1 MSIPGFFYASD
12 FDILRVLQSQYAGS
26 PRLKSLTVTCW
37 SLLNPESSIGLM
49 YEHMIDPWTAD
60 GAGLDVWGRIVAIA
74 RKLYVSGES
83 VILDDETYR
92 MYVFVKALF
101 NLTNSSLA
109 SINYLCGQLISHGV
123 RVLHTDTMV
132 LTVLVT
138 EIVDPQALQAFLNLR
153 WSPTGVGVKIY
164 YVLGPVFGFNGSG
177 LHPFNQAPFVDG
189 GPQDLDV

>member
-1 MSIPGFFYASD
+1 MSIPGFFDASD
-12 FDILRVLQSQYAGS
+12 FDILRVIQSQYAGS

-60 GAGLDVWGRIVAIA
+60 GAGLDVWGRIVATA
-74 RKLYVSGES
+74 RRIYAAGES
-83 VILDDETYR
+83 VILDDYTYR
-92 MYVFVKALF
+92 KYIFVKALF
-101 NLTNSSLA
+101 NLTNSSLR
-109 SINYLCGQLISHGV
+109 SINFFCGQLISSGV
-123 RVLHTDTMV
+123 RVLHTDTMA

-164 YVLGPVFGFNGSG
+164 YALGPIFGFKGSG
-177 LHPFNQAPFVDG
+177 LHPFNQAPFVNG

>member
-1 MSIPGFFYASD
+1 M
-12 FDILRVLQSQYAGS
+12 
-26 PRLKSLTVTCW
+26 
-37 SLLNPESSIGLM
+37 
-49 YEHMIDPWTAD
+49 
-60 GAGLDVWGRIVAIA
+60 
-74 RKLYVSGES
+74 
-83 VILDDETYR
+83 
-92 MYVFVKALF
+92 
-101 NLTNSSLA
+101 
-109 SINYLCGQLISHGV
+109 

-138 EIVDPQALQAFLNLR
+138 EIVDPQALQAFLNLH

>member
-1 MSIPGFFYASD
+1 MSIPGFFDASD

-60 GAGLDVWGRIVAIA
+60 GAGLDVWGRIVATA
-74 RKLYVSGES
+74 RRIYAAGES
-83 VILDDETYR
+83 VILDDYTYR
-92 MYVFVKALF
+92 KYVFVKALF
-101 NLTNSSLA
+101 NLTNSSLR
-109 SINYLCGQLISHGV
+109 SINFFCGQLISSGV

-164 YVLGPVFGFNGSG
+164 YALGPIFGFNGSG

>member
-1 MSIPGFFYASD
+1 MATARRIYA
-12 FDILRVLQSQYAGS
+12 A
-26 PRLKSLTVTCW
+26 
-37 SLLNPESSIGLM
+37 
-49 YEHMIDPWTAD
+49 
-60 GAGLDVWGRIVAIA
+60 
-74 RKLYVSGES
+74 GES
-83 VILDDETYR
+83 VILDDYTYR
-92 MYVFVKALF
+92 KYIFVKALF
-101 NLTNSSLA
+101 NLTNSSLH
-109 SINYLCGQLISHGV
+109 SINFFCGQLISSGV

>member
-1 MSIPGFFYASD
+1 MSIPGFFDASD
-12 FDILRVLQSQYAGS
+12 FDILRVIQSQYAGS

-60 GAGLDVWGRIVAIA
+60 GAGLDVWGRIVATA
-74 RKLYVSGES
+74 RRIYAAGES
-83 VILDDETYR
+83 VILDDYTYR
-92 MYVFVKALF
+92 
-101 NLTNSSLA
+101 SLH
-109 SINYLCGQLISHGV
+109 SINFFCGQLISSGV
-123 RVLHTDTMV
+123 KVLHTDTMV

-164 YVLGPVFGFNGSG
+164 YALGPIFGFNGSG

>member
-1 MSIPGFFYASD
+1 MSIPGFFDASD

-60 GAGLDVWGRIVAIA
+60 GAGLDVWGRIVATA
-74 RKLYVSGES
+74 RRIYAAGES
-83 VILDDETYR
+83 VILDDYTYR
-92 MYVFVKALF
+92 KYIFVKALF
-101 NLTNSSLA
+101 NLTNYSLH
-109 SINYLCGQLISHGV
+109 SINFFCGQLISSGV

-177 LHPFNQAPFVDG
+177 LHPFNQAPFVNG

>member
-1 MSIPGFFYASD
+1 MSIPGFFDASD

-60 GAGLDVWGRIVAIA
+60 GAGLDVWGRIVATA
-74 RKLYVSGES
+74 RRIYTAGES
-83 VILDDETYR
+83 VILDDYTYR
-92 MYVFVKALF
+92 KYIFVKALF
-101 NLTNSSLA
+101 NLTNSSLQ
-109 SINYLCGQLISHGV
+109 SINFFCGQLISSGV

-164 YVLGPVFGFNGSG
+164 YALGPVFGFNGSG
-177 LHPFNQAPFVDG
+177 LHPFNQAPFVNG

>member
-1 MSIPGFFYASD
+1 MSIPGFFDASD
-12 FDILRVLQSQYAGS
+12 FDILRAIQSQYAGS

-60 GAGLDVWGRIVAIA
+60 GAGLDVWGRIVATA
-74 RKLYVSGES
+74 RRIYAAGES
-83 VILDDETYR
+83 VILDDYTYR
-92 MYVFVKALF
+92 KYIFVKALF
-101 NLTNSSLA
+101 NLTNSSLR
-109 SINYLCGQLISHGV
+109 SINFFCGQLISSGV

-177 LHPFNQAPFVDG
+177 LHPFNQAPFVNG

>member
-1 MSIPGFFYASD
+1 MATTEPQKWSATLGASADVNTLPETTPSGSGRASTSGLFPPVTQLPLDQGGIAPERGD
-12 FDILRVLQSQYAGS
+12 F
-26 PRLKSLTVTCW
+26 
-37 SLLNPESSIGLM
+37 N
-49 YEHMIDPWTAD
+49 
-60 GAGLDVWGRIVAIA
+60 
-74 RKLYVSGES
+74 
-83 VILDDETYR
+83 
-92 MYVFVKALF
+92 ALF
-101 NLTNSSLA
+101 NLTNSSLH
-109 SINYLCGQLISHGV
+109 SINFFCGQLISSGV

>member
-1 MSIPGFFYASD
+1 MSIPGFFDASD
-12 FDILRVLQSQYAGS
+12 FDILRVIQSQYAGS

-60 GAGLDVWGRIVAIA
+60 GAGLDVWGRIVATA
-74 RKLYVSGES
+74 RRIYAAGES
-83 VILDDETYR
+83 VILDDYTYR
-92 MYVFVKALF
+92 KYIFVKALF
-101 NLTNSSLA
+101 NLTNSSLR
-109 SINYLCGQLISHGV
+109 SINFFCGQLISSGV

-164 YVLGPVFGFNGSG
+164 YALGPIFGFNGSG
-177 LHPFNQAPFVDG
+177 LHPFNQAPFVNG

>member
-1 MSIPGFFYASD
+1 MSIPGFFDASD
-12 FDILRVLQSQYAGS
+12 FDILRVIQSQYAGS

-60 GAGLDVWGRIVAIA
+60 GAGLDVWGRIVATA
-74 RKLYVSGES
+74 RRIYAAGES
-83 VILDDETYR
+83 VILDDYTYR
-92 MYVFVKALF
+92 KYVFVKALF
-101 NLTNSSLA
+101 NLTNSSLR
-109 SINYLCGQLISHGV
+109 SINFFCGQLISSGV

-164 YVLGPVFGFNGSG
+164 YALGPIFGFNGSG
-177 LHPFNQAPFVDG
+177 LHPFNQAPFVNG

>member
-1 MSIPGFFYASD
+1 MNVKMGIKD
-12 FDILRVLQSQYAGS
+12 RILELLGEIGRGVYEKETEL
-26 PRLKSLTVTCW
+26 RLG
-37 SLLNPESSIGLM
+37 LLAAL
-49 YEHMIDPWTAD
+49 A
-60 GAGLDVWGRIVAIA
+60 
-74 RKLYVSGES
+74 GES
-83 VILDDETYR
+83 VILDDYTYR
-92 MYVFVKALF
+92 KYIFVKALF
-101 NLTNSSLA
+101 NLTNSSLH
-109 SINYLCGQLISHGV
+109 SINFFCGQLISSGV

-177 LHPFNQAPFVDG
+177 LHPFNQAPFVNG

>member
-1 MSIPGFFYASD
+1 MSIPGFFDASD
-12 FDILRVLQSQYAGS
+12 FDILRVIQSQYAGS

-60 GAGLDVWGRIVAIA
+60 GAGLDVWGRIVATA
-74 RKLYVSGES
+74 RRIYAAGES
-83 VILDDETYR
+83 VILDDYTYR
-92 MYVFVKALF
+92 KYIFVKALF

-109 SINYLCGQLISHGV
+109 SINFFCGQLISSGV

-177 LHPFNQAPFVDG
+177 LHPFNQAPFVNG

>member
-1 MSIPGFFYASD
+1 MSIPGFFDASD

-60 GAGLDVWGRIVAIA
+60 GAGLDVWGRIVATA
-74 RKLYVSGES
+74 RRIYAAGES
-83 VILDDETYR
+83 VILDDYTYR
-92 MYVFVKALF
+92 KYIFVKALF
-101 NLTNSSLA
+101 NLTNSSLH
-109 SINYLCGQLISHGV
+109 SINFFCGQLISSGV
-123 RVLHTDTMV
+123 KVLHTDTMV

-177 LHPFNQAPFVDG
+177 LRPFNQAPFVNG

>member
-1 MSIPGFFYASD
+1 MSFPGFFEASD
-12 FDILRVLQSQYAGS
+12 FDILETIQSQYAGS
-26 PRLKSLTVTCW
+26 PRLSALSAACW
-37 SLLNPESSIGLM
+37 SLLNPDADIQLM
-49 YEHMIDPWTAD
+49 YRHMIDPWTAD

-92 MYVFVKALF
+92 KYVFVKALF

-123 RVLHTDTMV
+123 QVLHTDTMV

-177 LHPFNQAPFVDG
+177 LHPFNQAPFVNG

>member
-1 MSIPGFFYASD
+1 MSIPGFFDASD
-12 FDILRVLQSQYAGS
+12 FDILRVIQSQYAGS

-60 GAGLDVWGRIVAIA
+60 GAGLDVWGRIVATA
-74 RKLYVSGES
+74 RRIYAAGES
-83 VILDDETYR
+83 VILDDYTYR
-92 MYVFVKALF
+92 KYIFVKALF
-101 NLTNSSLA
+101 NLTNSSLR
-109 SINYLCGQLISHGV
+109 SINFFCGQLISSGV

-138 EIVDPQALQAFLNLR
+138 EIVDPRALQAFLNLR

>member
-1 MSIPGFFYASD
+1 M
-12 FDILRVLQSQYAGS
+12 
-26 PRLKSLTVTCW
+26 
-37 SLLNPESSIGLM
+37 
-49 YEHMIDPWTAD
+49 
-60 GAGLDVWGRIVAIA
+60 
-74 RKLYVSGES
+74 
-83 VILDDETYR
+83 
-92 MYVFVKALF
+92 
-101 NLTNSSLA
+101 
-109 SINYLCGQLISHGV
+109 

>member
-1 MSIPGFFYASD
+1 MSTPGFFDASD
-12 FDILRVLQSQYAGS
+12 FDILRVIQSQYAGS

-60 GAGLDVWGRIVAIA
+60 GAGLDVWGRIVATA
-74 RKLYVSGES
+74 RRIYAAGES
-83 VILDDETYR
+83 VILDDYTYR
-92 MYVFVKALF
+92 KYIFVKALF
-101 NLTNSSLA
+101 NLTNSSLR
-109 SINYLCGQLISHGV
+109 SINFFCGQLISSGV

-138 EIVDPQALQAFLNLR
+138 EIVDPRALQAFLNLR

>member
-1 MSIPGFFYASD
+1 MSIPGFFDASD

-49 YEHMIDPWTAD
+49 YEHMIDPWMAD
-60 GAGLDVWGRIVAIA
+60 GAGLDVWGRIVATA
-74 RKLYVSGES
+74 RRIYAAGES
-83 VILDDETYR
+83 VILDDYTYR
-92 MYVFVKALF
+92 KYVFVKALF
-101 NLTNSSLA
+101 NLTNSSLR
-109 SINYLCGQLISHGV
+109 SINFFCGQLISSGV

-164 YVLGPVFGFNGSG
+164 YALGPIFGFNGSG

>member
-1 MSIPGFFYASD
+1 MSIPGFFDASD
-12 FDILRVLQSQYAGS
+12 FDILRVIQSQYAGS
-26 PRLKSLTVTCW
+26 PRLKALTVTCW

-109 SINYLCGQLISHGV
+109 SINYLCGQLISSGV

>member
-1 MSIPGFFYASD
+1 MSFPGFFENSD
-12 FDILRVLQSQYAGS
+12 FDILETIQSQHAGS
-26 PRLKSLTVTCW
+26 PRLSALSATCW
-37 SLLNPESSIGLM
+37 SLLNPDADIQLM
-49 YEHMIDPWTAD
+49 YQHMIDPWTAD

-74 RKLYVSGES
+74 RRLYVSGES

-101 NLTNSSLA
+101 NLTNSSLH
-109 SINYLCGQLISHGV
+109 SINFFCGQLISHGV
-123 RVLHTDTMV
+123 RVLHTGTMV

-138 EIVDPQALQAFLNLR
+138 EVVDPQALQAFLDLR

-164 YVLGPVFGFNGSG
+164 YALGPIFGFKGSG
-177 LHPFNQAPFVDG
+177 LHPFNQAPFVNG

>member
-1 MSIPGFFYASD
+1 MSFPGFFEASD
-12 FDILRVLQSQYAGS
+12 FDIFETIQSQYAGS
-26 PRLKSLTVTCW
+26 PRLSALCAACW
-37 SLLNPESSIGLM
+37 SLLDPDADIQLM
-49 YEHMIDPWTAD
+49 YRHMIDPWTAD

-74 RKLYVSGES
+74 RKIYVSGES

-123 RVLHTDTMV
+123 KVLHTDTMV

-138 EIVDPQALQAFLNLR
+138 EIVDPQALQAFLNLH

-164 YVLGPVFGFNGSG
+164 YVLGPVFGFNGSD